1 MCFEY
6 IGQANVYFDH
16 HLINTST
23 GYVYMAVRFSW
34 YSFVFSSTLHI
45 ANRIKNFFLFF
56 FFVFNICIL
65 FSSLQLHL
73 KRIERKM
80 GYARFELSKHHLV
93 IHYDWFSLSQIDR
106 HSWVCF
112 EQWKEKNLDLNRLF
126 ILFLFLFWRILFIKL
141 KSI

>member
-23 GYVYMAVRFSW
+23 GYVYMAVRFSR
-34 YSFVFSSTLHI
+34 YSFFFFSTLHM
-45 ANRIKNFFLFF
+45 ANQIKILFF
-56 FFVFNICIL
+56 FFNICIL

-73 KRIERKM
+73 NRIERKM
-80 GYARFELSKHHLV
+80 WFARFELSKHHLV

-106 HSWVCF
+106 HLCF
-112 EQWKEKNLDLNRLF
+112 GQWKKKVVTFNTFYSLYHPF
-126 ILFLFLFWRILFIKL
+126 
-141 KSI
+141 STHCVH